1 MHSITYCKKIIFS
14 RSQFAL
20 TASQTSAKLQ
30 PLAEGG
36 GPVINSAE
44 RNEEGEEG
52 DVVYA
57 EHQDDDDSNQH
68 LFLNDGRS
76 WDDEVSFYYFSILLF
91 LIYDV
96 PHS

>member
-1 MHSITYCKKIIFS
+1 MHSIIAKTIFS

-36 GPVINSAE
+36 DPVIKPAE
-44 RNEEGEEG
+44 RNEEGEG

-57 EHQDDDDSNQH
+57 EHQDDDDSKQH
-68 LFLNDGRS
+68 LFLNDGKN
-76 WDDEVSFYYFSILLF
+76 WDDEVSFHFLLF
-91 LIYDV
+91 FNPTFPY
-96 PHS
+96 SWST